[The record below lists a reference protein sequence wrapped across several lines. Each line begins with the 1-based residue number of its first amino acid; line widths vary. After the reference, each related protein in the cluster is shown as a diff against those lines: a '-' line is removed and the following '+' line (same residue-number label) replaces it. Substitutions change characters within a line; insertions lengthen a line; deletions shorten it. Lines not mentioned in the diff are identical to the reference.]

1 MDTDTR
7 PIFVIDDEQLVA
19 DSIATILRSNG
30 YQALAMYDPENAI
43 AQLEITKPAV
53 VISDVEMPGMNG
65 VQLAVL
71 IRERYPD
78 CRVLLFSGHAETV
91 DLLDDARRQGHVFE
105 ILQKPIPPTEL
116 LARIAA

>member
-1 MDTDTR
+1 MEPDSKSV
-7 PIFVIDDEQLVA
+7 FVIDDEELVA
-19 DSIATILRSNG
+19 NSIALILRSNG
-30 YQALAMYDPENAI
+30 YQALALYDPESAL
-43 AQLEITKPAV
+43 AKLETTKPAV

-91 DLLDDARRQGHVFE
+91 DLLDDARRKGYVFE
-105 ILQKPIPPTEL
+105 VLQKPIPPAEL
-116 LARIAA
+116 LAKIAA